1 MSSGDKL
8 SEKQGIQSKEVQG
21 SNQGKAWL
29 STSMFRDRQPN
40 EGLSDVLTSLR
51 FEHRSR
57 TSLAVDAFSKNNDY
71 FSENDGLYTV
81 IFSKIVVHSTKMLTF

>member
-1 MSSGDKL
+1 MSSGNDKL

-40 EGLSDVLTSLR
+40 EGLSDVIMLFMTPNVI
-51 FEHRSR
+51 SR
-57 TSLAVDAFSKNNDY
+57 
-71 FSENDGLYTV
+71 END
-81 IFSKIVVHSTKMLTF
+81 IF